1 MTDIPGEQLRR
12 SINALERVHAVLIG
26 FAMTASVRIALESWL
41 RPAGAGG
48 ALTPPDWPT
57 LLLFAAFFFTVI
69 PFFHGAVRHLDA
81 VYLYARSPIQFHLL
95 ADFVL
100 LFVEAL
106 VFVTMAESVDTP
118 PQFIYTVWALLAIDT
133 LWGFATIAMS
143 HFGHSGDADQ
153 KPASLS
159 HVWKWIRW
167 NATSAAAML
176 LLALIRPR
184 NVEAWLCAGAF
195 LRSATDYYFN
205 RAAYFGSLEAT
216 AEVEPARVKPAS
228 A

>member
-1 MTDIPGEQLRR
+1 MSDVAGEQLRR

-48 ALTPPDWPT
+48 ILSPPDWPT
-57 LLLFAAFFFTVI
+57 LALFGAFFFTVI

-81 VYLYARSPIQFHLL
+81 VHLYARSPVQYHLL
-95 ADFVL
+95 ADYVL

-106 VFVTMAESVDTP
+106 VFITMAESVDTP
-118 PQFIYTVWALLAIDT
+118 PQFIYTVWALLVIDIV
-133 LWGFATIAMS
+133 WGFTTIAMS
-143 HFGHSGDADQ
+143 TLGHAKHPDRT
-153 KPASLS
+153 PASLW

-167 NATSAAAML
+167 DTGSAAAML
-176 LLALIRPR
+176 LLALGQPQ

-195 LRSATDYYFN
+195 LRTATDYYFN
-205 RAAYFGSLEAT
+205 RSAYFDSLVPTT
-216 AEVEPARVKPAS
+216 AVETALA
-228 A
+228 